1 MGSRTFRLAAVA
13 LILQLSGELLLAAR
27 QTAIATAFT
36 AQQATAGRSAYDK
49 SCASCHLP
57 DLSGS
62 NDVPPLSGAVFLST
76 WRTRTTKDLLDYM
89 SASMPPGGSSLGA
102 EAFESIAAYILE
114 KNGASAGPQPLRG
127 ATALVIETLIAD

>member
-1 MGSRTFRLAAVA
+1 MRSRTFRLAAA
-13 LILQLSGELLLAAR
+13 LILLLPGELLVAGR
-27 QTAIATAFT
+27 QPAIPTAFT
-36 AQQATAGRSAYDK
+36 AQQAAAGRSAYDR

-102 EAFESIAAYILE
+102 ETFESLAAYILE
-114 KNGASAGPQPLRG
+114 KNGASAGAQPIRG
-127 ATALVIETLIAD
+127 ATAVVIETLIAE

>member
-1 MGSRTFRLAAVA
+1 MRPRTFRFAAAAVA
-13 LILQLSGELLLAAR
+13 LLLSGELLLAGR
-27 QTAIATAFT
+27 QAALPSVFT
-36 AQQATAGRSAYDK
+36 AQQATAGRGAYEK

-62 NDVPPLSGAVFLST
+62 NDVPPLSGAVFMST

-102 EAFESIAAYILE
+102 EAFEAIAAYILE
-114 KNGASAGPQPLRG
+114 KNGAAAGAQPLSG
-127 ATALVIETLIAD
+127 ATAVVIETLVAS